1 MNSVELLK
9 SGLSSPNEEWKS
21 FEDWLKETQN
31 TYIENLSWNEYT
43 VYSKQY
49 LIEKYEIKAK
59 SLRSKNESI

>member
-1 MNSVELLK
+1 MKSIESVK
-9 SGLSSPNEEWKS
+9 KEEKS